1 MTIITTLVIIKSM
14 KINREGR
21 QKKKQKKKELK
32 PHHVPATIVI
42 ALYSLSLILT
52 TFKASVV
59 ILSLKIRYLGF
70 GKVK

>member
-1 MTIITTLVIIKSM
+1 M

-21 QKKKQKKKELK
+21 QKKKKELK
-32 PHHVPATIVI
+32 PYHVPATIVI

-52 TFKASVV
+52 TFKTSVV
-59 ILSLKIRYLGF
+59 ILTLKIRYLGF

>member
-1 MTIITTLVIIKSM
+1 M

-21 QKKKQKKKELK
+21 QKKKKKELK
-32 PHHVPATIVI
+32 SYHVPGTIVI

-52 TFKASVV
+52 TFKTSFV
-59 ILSLKIRYLGF
+59 ILTLKIRYLGF